1 MKNFLIGLLAVCAMT
16 TGAALAANDVGP
28 KADVAA
34 VRAAVS
40 REGNNVFGVH
50 VLGNY
55 AFVMWLGK
63 VEGSGGEAYKRVSG
77 ERWTRILF
85 EGGVTGMSQLEHA
98 GIPAA
103 TARKLCAEWPT
114 GYTPCG
120 NF

>member
-1 MKNFLIGLLAVCAMT
+1 MKNFLIGLVALGAMT

-34 VRAAVS
+34 VRAMVV
-40 REGNNVFGVH
+40 REGNTAFGVH

-55 AFVMWLGK
+55 AFAMWLGK

-77 ERWTRILF
+77 ESWKKILF

-103 TARKLCAEWPT
+103 TARKLCAGWPT
-114 GYTPCG
+114 GYSPCG